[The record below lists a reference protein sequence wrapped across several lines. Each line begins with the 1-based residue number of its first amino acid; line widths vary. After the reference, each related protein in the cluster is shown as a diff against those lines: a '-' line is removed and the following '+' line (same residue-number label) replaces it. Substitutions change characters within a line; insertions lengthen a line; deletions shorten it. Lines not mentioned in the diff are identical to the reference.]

1 MKAASQV
8 FASIRKARRSESGV
22 FSCRGSATIEFVA
35 LALPLFLPL
44 FLFLNQY
51 SVHSD
56 LEGSLRT
63 LSREMARA
71 VVSSENDDVANRVAN
86 EIFIKGG
93 GALGLGTEIR
103 SGKITFELQCKS
115 NPCISPDNEVRVH
128 IHATEL
134 SHFITSVEYVSPWA

>member
-1 MKAASQV
+1 M
-8 FASIRKARRSESGV
+8 
-22 FSCRGSATIEFVA
+22 A

-71 VVSSENDDVANRVAN
+71 VVSSENDNVANRVAN

-115 NPCISPDNEVRVH
+115 TSCISPANEVRVH